1 MSQFHREEGCPSMAI
16 KGEVYKYDTGAAASI
31 IQQWFT
37 KLPRF
42 NDGCGGHGGCG
53 HDSDGAS
60 STPPPSVSRVT
71 TPPASEIRQQQPPPP
86 LSTPA
91 PTLMSHCYDEI
102 ESSDLNDDG
111 AAFDDTFANVASNNN
126 NAATSN

>member
-1 MSQFHREEGCPSMAI
+1 MAI
-16 KGEVYKYDTGAAASI
+16 KGVVYKYDTGAAASI
-31 IQQWFT
+31 IQQWFI

-60 STPPPSVSRVT
+60 STPPPSVSWVT

-91 PTLMSHCYDEI
+91 PTLMPHCYDEI